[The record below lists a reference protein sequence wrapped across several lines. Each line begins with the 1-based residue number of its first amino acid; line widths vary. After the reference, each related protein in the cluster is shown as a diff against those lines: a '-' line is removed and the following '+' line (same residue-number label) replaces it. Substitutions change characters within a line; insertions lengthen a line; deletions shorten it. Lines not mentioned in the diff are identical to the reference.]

1 MMFEA
6 IAFNFKRKKRLSHMR
21 QPLDFLEPLIGFEP
35 TTLSLRTAV
44 DICTAYIVFINEWE
58 TLYFVFIGYLF
69 YILHLSPS
77 IIAP

>member
-35 TTLSLRTAV
+35 TTLSLRTHTPLLKEPLWREGNNRFSH
-44 DICTAYIVFINEWE
+44 DLIKIT
-58 TLYFVFIGYLF
+58 
-69 YILHLSPS
+69 S
-77 IIAP
+77 I

>member
-1 MMFEA
+1 MGYFLGYLT
-6 IAFNFKRKKRLSHMR
+6 RKKAS
-21 QPLDFLEPLIGFEP
+21 DFSEALILLEPLIGFEP

-44 DICTAYIVFINEWE
+44 DICTAYIVFINDWE

-69 YILHLSPS
+69 YILHGIAS

>member
-35 TTLSLRTAV
+35 TTLSLRTADSV
-44 DICTAYIVFINEWE
+44 YTVYVVCVEWFVV
-58 TLYFVFIGYLF
+58 LYFVRSECLCHS
-69 YILHLSPS
+69 LHRVSAV
-77 IIAP
+77 IAP

>member
-35 TTLSLRTAV
+35 TTLSLRTH
-44 DICTAYIVFINEWE
+44 TPLLKEP
-58 TLYFVFIGYLF
+58 L
-69 YILHLSPS
+69 
-77 IIAP
+77 

>member
-44 DICTAYIVFINEWE
+44 NVYTTYLVFISGFRI
-58 TLYFVFIGYLF
+58 LYFVFIEPLF
-69 YILHLSPS
+69 QILHGVFT
-77 IIAP
+77 IIPP

>member
-35 TTLSLRTAV
+35 TTLSLRTPV
-44 DICTAYIVFINEWE
+44 CN
-58 TLYFVFIGYLF
+58 
-69 YILHLSPS
+69 YILYM
-77 IIAP
+77 